1 MSRRGTATVPVG
13 YFDEFDAQRLAQGTG
28 RKVIFGGQPF
38 EGTSFIVGYAF
49 HPVFS
54 S

>member
-1 MSRRGTATVPVG
+1 MGRRGTATVTIG
-13 YFDEFDAQRLAQGTG
+13 YFDELYAQHLAQGTG

-49 HPVFS
+49 HLGFS
-54 S
+54 F